1 MNFKIPSA
9 DEFIEKLNK
18 LDEKT
23 FDLIYEK
30 LIDDVEADNSDR
42 NKQDNDWKKVNND
55 MWRNFRWLGTLWWE
69 RLLS

>member
-55 MWRNFRWLGTLWWE
+55 MWRNFR
-69 RLLS
+69 